1 MKVCVNIR
9 AKHTIVTIVVM
20 YIVLFSFPV
29 YAKPKA
35 GFGIIR
41 GYSSDENYLATL
53 IRGHCVNIST
63 SLGIFD
69 IINPDNLLQQL
80 QRLPCD
86 EEQCILQFAKQAD
99 LQIIVLGTVER
110 SAGGY
115 TITINA
121 YGLDMPYYGKQFCSY
136 STTVAVNIL
145 DKADREASYIA
156 EEIAS
161 RFMAKL
167 CEQYTVPMTI
177 KNNTITGDYTITGRF
192 TYYTVQAMYQDYTVL
207 IPAGT
212 IEVNK
217 NTIAGSVP
225 DGCVILIDFKKE
237 ADNIKQFYY
246 GRKQEIVFKKPQAED
261 SCILMAFSV
270 PASASMP
277 VVVPL
282 FGYYANEDYSGLLL
296 WAGNVLPY
304 VGFELWGIVNRPAE
318 LKKQYEDISRNQL
331 AAYYFAWYMLLVGG
345 MPSFVDAFS
354 HQYLQ
359 QARYYAGQV
368 PTMGSRTT
376 EVYLAL
382 LGSGSGMFYKGNRL
396 WGYVYFHL
404 TNMCVYGLLYNYAKP
419 LHWDE
424 TSNRYI
430 RGSSHSKPM
439 YVFAGLL
446 SLIKIVEIVHT
457 ISVPYALSVTSE
469 ITDVDVLPHYQINA
483 YEKVIGISC
492 AMHF

>member
-1 MKVCVNIR
+1 MNIH
-9 AKHTIVTIVVM
+9 AKHTTVTIVVI
-20 YIVLFSFPV
+20 YIVFFSFSV

-41 GYSSDENYLATL
+41 GHSSDENYLATL

-63 SLGIFD
+63 LLGIFD
-69 IINPDNLLQQL
+69 IVNPDNLLQQL
-80 QRLPCD
+80 QRLPCG
-86 EEQCILQFAKQAD
+86 EEQCILQFARQAD
-99 LQIIVLGTVER
+99 LQIIVMGTVER
-110 SAGGY
+110 HALGY
-115 TITINA
+115 IITVNA

-136 STTVAVNIL
+136 STTVAVNML

-161 RFMAKL
+161 QFMAKL

-177 KNNTITGDYTITGRF
+177 KHNTITGDYTIAGRY
-192 TYYTVQAMYQDYTVL
+192 TYYTVDTIYQDYTVL

-212 IEVNK
+212 IEVDK
-217 NTIAGSVP
+217 NTIVGSVP
-225 DGCVILIDFKKE
+225 DDCVILIDFKKE
-237 ADNIKQFYY
+237 ADTIKQFYY

-277 VVVPL
+277 LVVPL
-282 FGYYANEDYSGLLL
+282 FGYYANEDYSGLVL

-304 VGFELWGIVNRPAE
+304 VGLEMWGFVNRPAE
-318 LKKQYEDISRNQL
+318 LKKQYVDISRYQVAL
-331 AAYYFAWYMLLVGG
+331 HYFAWYMLLVGG

-354 HQYLQ
+354 YQYLQ
-359 QARYYAGQV
+359 QARYYEGQV
-368 PTMGSRTT
+368 PTMGSKTT
-376 EVYLAL
+376 EIYLAL

-404 TNMCVYGLLYNYAKP
+404 TTMCVYGLLYNYAKP
-419 LHWDE
+419 LYWDE
-424 TSNRYI
+424 TNNRYTT
-430 RGSSHSKPM
+430 GSSRSKSM
-439 YVFAGLL
+439 YIFAGLL
-446 SLIKIVEIVHT
+446 SLVKIVEIVHT
-457 ISVPYALSVTSE
+457 RSVPYALSVTSE
-469 ITDVDVLPHYQINA
+469 LTSVDVSPNFQINA